1 LIRKSLAPAVR
12 ASRVKQRKR
21 SNDLA
26 PTRGLFHLLY
36 PMTPEKSG
44 TLLQHLAPS
53 IGGFMI
59 FLAQRLLRAETD
71 ADKKEFVRGVVGLDK
86 ANAERKIAG
95 GLITGWLLAS
105 WLKNRG

>member
-1 LIRKSLAPAVR
+1 
-12 ASRVKQRKR
+12 
-21 SNDLA
+21 
-26 PTRGLFHLLY
+26 
-36 PMTPEKSG
+36 
-44 TLLQHLAPS
+44 
-53 IGGFMI
+53 MI